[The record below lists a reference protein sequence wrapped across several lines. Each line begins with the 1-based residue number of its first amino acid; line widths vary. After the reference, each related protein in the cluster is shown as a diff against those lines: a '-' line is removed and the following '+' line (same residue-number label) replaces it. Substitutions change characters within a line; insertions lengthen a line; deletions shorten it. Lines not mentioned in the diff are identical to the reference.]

1 MTHHNWWR
9 TRALPAL
16 FVIYFAAFGAMLSGM
31 STRGLQFLSL
41 AVLCLSTAVMWRR
54 THITR
59 GVLALAAIV
68 FTQAVA
74 LIASAPSPEG
84 TSQVI
89 LLMVVLVIAWLS
101 TAADIDTLEAAV
113 FAALASAAL
122 IALYQALNHWLR
134 VDPFSLPPRL
144 GSTFWNPNSLAFA
157 MLLGIVLAFKHRRWF
172 WLIVFFSALALTGSL
187 TSLVA
192 VLIGLVV
199 YLLLRGVRSLRIRR
213 QHLLVAPVA
222 LALGALV
229 VFQMLRRAARN
240 IEFGSMGQRIRLWQV
255 AAEMFS
261 SRPVFGMGPG
271 SFKEIFSR
279 AGLLEAG
286 PTHHHAHN
294 LYLYVAAESGLLG
307 LAALACVLILALLS
321 VWTLW
326 RDGQH
331 RNAAL
336 GAALLVTIAVHEM
349 FDYVFWIP
357 AIILLTLWTG
367 RVLFVQS
374 ERHVKVHPFSR
385 KGLLKNV
392 RVAQVLL
399 LGMTA
404 FRLASELDFLGA
416 RLAQYTTALS
426 LFLAILLVLTLPSGF
441 EVPALQWPVP
451 EMPARLLQHEER
463 PPSGKVHPSPE

>member
-101 TAADIDTLEAAV
+101 TAADIDTLEAAI
-113 FAALASAAL
+113 FAALASTAL

-134 VDPFSLPPRL
+134 VDLFSLPPRL
-144 GSTFWNPNSLAFA
+144 GSTFWNPNNLAFA
-157 MLLGIVLAFKHRRWF
+157 MLLGIALAFKHRRWF
-172 WLIVFFSALALTGSL
+172 WLVVFLSALVLTGSL
-187 TSLVA
+187 TSLAAGLV
-192 VLIGLVV
+192 GLVV
-199 YLLLRGVRSLRIRR
+199 YLLLLRTRSLNLRR
-213 QHLLVAPVA
+213 YFL
-222 LALGALV
+222 LALPLMLTLGTIV
-229 VFQMLRRAARN
+229 VLQVLRRPARN
-240 IEFGSMGQRIRLWQV
+240 VQFGSFGQRIRLWQV
-255 AAEMFS
+255 ALEMFS

-271 SFKEIFSR
+271 SFKEIFFR
-279 AGLLEAG
+279 AGLLRAG
-286 PTHHHAHN
+286 PSHHHAHN
-294 LYLYVAAESGLLG
+294 LYLHVAAESGLIG
-307 LAALACVLILALLS
+307 LAALACVLIFALLA
-321 VWTLW
+321 VRTLW

-331 RNAAL
+331 QNAAL
-336 GAALLVTIAVHEM
+336 GAALLVTVAVHGLS
-349 FDYVFWIP
+349 DYVFWIP
-357 AIILLTLWTG
+357 AVILLTLWTG
-367 RVLFVQS
+367 RVLLVQR
-374 ERHVKVHPFSR
+374 ERRVETRPFSR
-385 KGLLKNV
+385 EGLVKNA
-392 RVAQVLL
+392 RVAQVMLI
-399 LGMTA
+399 GMSA

-416 RLAQYTTALS
+416 QLAQHTTALG
-426 LFLAILLVLTLPSGF
+426 LFLAILLMLALPSGF
-441 EVPALQWPVP
+441 EVPAFKWPALRL
-451 EMPARLLQHEER
+451 PARLLQHEDR
-463 PPSGKVHPSPE
+463 PPGGEVRPSPK